1 MEPKVVSIGTNG
13 GELNF
18 ELVDTEL
25 SIVNSLR
32 RVMITNIDSLVFR
45 GFPHK
50 ENLIKISKNNSKFN
64 NEYLKHRIQCIPI
77 HYDDESNFD
86 AMIKQYDVRLN
97 VANDTNN
104 IRYVTTR
111 DFVIYNKGTG
121 QPITSASNISVRTM
135 FPPDKISNNYIPIC
149 CLMPKISE
157 GDEIEELSLIIDFSI
172 GNSKEDSCWNMV
184 SKCCYENK
192 RDTQAIEKYL
202 KKDKEAVAKY
212 HKNDPVAID
221 TYMKSTMNPEEELD
235 FRILD
240 AQRIYIENSYIMKV
254 ESVGV
259 FTNEE
264 IVKKACEY
272 LLFRLN
278 EFTDFLKEAVIEKV
292 VTKEKFCL
300 YVDTTTIKPTFCL
313 YIQNDDYTIGK
324 IIEKYLYLMF
334 KSEIFYVSFKKEH
347 PHDTHCLVSFT
358 YNDDVTSEIILDNL
372 RMVASELIRVYE
384 IISSKFQ

>member
-1 MEPKVVSIGTNG
+1 MDPKVVSIGTNN

-32 RVMITNIDSLVFR
+32 RTIITNIDSLVFR

-97 VANDTNN
+97 VSNDTTN
-104 IRYVTTR
+104 IRYVTTH
-111 DFVIYNKGTG
+111 DFVIYNKVTG
-121 QPITSASNISVRTM
+121 QPVTSASNINVRTM
-135 FPPDKISNNYIPIC
+135 FPPDKLSNQYIPIC

-157 GDEIEELSLIIDFSI
+157 GDEIEELTLIIDFSI

-202 KKDKEAVAKY
+202 RKDKDAVAKFY
-212 HKNDPVAID
+212 KNDPVAID
-221 TYMKSTMNPEEELD
+221 TYMRSTMSPEEETD

-240 AQRIYIENSYIMKV
+240 AQRIYVENSYIMKV

-264 IVKKACEY
+264 IVRKACEY

-278 EFTDFLKEAVIEKV
+278 EFMDFLKDAVIEKV

-300 YVDTTTIKPTFCL
+300 YADTTTIKPTFCL

-324 IIEKYLYLMF
+324 IIEKYLYAMF
-334 KSEIFYVSFKKEH
+334 KTQIFYVSFKKEH
-347 PHDTHCLVSFT
+347 PHDTHCLVSFS
-358 YNDDVTSEIILDNL
+358 YNDDVTSEAIIDNL
-372 RMVASELIRVYE
+372 RVVAGELMRVYE